1 MASNEDVA
9 LAGERQAA
17 ARRLL
22 ADPIVTART
31 HPDDFAVV
39 RSHSEWL
46 IQQFD
51 RVLGYE
57 LTVADE
63 HARLTKTGLV
73 RSVTRPLRRTGGASA
88 TPRVYSYLALCL
100 AALVDSGPTLAVS
113 RLASDVRDAASE
125 AGLGLDPTSRMSERR
140 AFVAALRHLT
150 DLGAVSAHGDS
161 PEVAATE
168 DFGGAALWVHTD
180 VVRHVV
186 AHPPHAS
193 SDPHEFLE
201 SMETDDPHGDAAAE
215 VALRRLIAETA
226 VVYRHD
232 LSERQRDRLGRH
244 QWRAVAELGEL
255 LGCDA
260 EIRAEGV
267 ALVMPDDVE
276 NERLTTFPSSD
287 PVGQAAL
294 LLLERLIA
302 GLPAEDVPAAAVP
315 VPAEVVESEITAL
328 LDPASPFQL
337 RWARTAFSH
346 APEPDDFA
354 VRILELLRD
363 AGLVRRSDTAESRF
377 EGWSVLAA
385 SARYCGRPY
394 HSGGASAEG
403 GGGA

>member
-1 MASNEDVA
+1 MTSSEDVA

-31 HPDDFAVV
+31 HPEDFAVV
-39 RSHSEWL
+39 WSHSEWL

-73 RSVTRPLRRTGGASA
+73 RSVTRPLRRASGASA

-100 AALVDSGPTLAVS
+100 AALVESGPTLAVS

-125 AGLGLDPTSRMSERR
+125 AGLNLDPTSRMGERR
-140 AFVAALRHLT
+140 AFTAAVRHLT
-150 DLGAVSAHGDS
+150 DLGAVSAHEDS
-161 PEVAATE
+161 PPVTAAE
-168 DFGGAALWVHTD
+168 GFGNAVLRVHTD

-186 AHPPHAS
+186 AHPPHATS
-193 SDPHEFLE
+193 EPREFLQTAE
-201 SMETDDPHGDAAAE
+201 ADDPHGDAAAE

-226 VVYRHD
+226 VVYRDD

-244 QWRAVAELGEL
+244 QWRAVAELGAL

-276 NERLTTFPSSD
+276 NERITTFPSSD
-287 PVGQAAL
+287 PAGQAAL

-302 GLPAEDVPAAAVP
+302 GISAEDVPAVAVP

-328 LDPASPFQL
+328 LAPDSFLQL

-346 APEPDDFA
+346 TPDPDDLA
-354 VRILELLRD
+354 VRILELLRE
-363 AGLVRRSDTAESRF
+363 AGLMRRSGATGSRF

-394 HSGGASAEG
+394 HSDGASAEG
-403 GGGA
+403 GEGA